1 MVALSKNDKKGLAI
15 FAVVFILAIAIFV
28 GPVFLNKQKF
38 DDETLCKV
46 DKLYPQTIFLVDTT
60 DTLDGREQ
68 RNLIEELENV
78 KDSLAEF
85 ERFSIYLIS
94 EDIGGLSDPL
104 FDKCRPP
111 TGENAN
117 KLIAAPR
124 LIRQRYDKEFGDKL
138 DEIIQR
144 LPTNESANQSPII
157 ESLADIANRIRRNT
171 DRWSS
176 VRVLIYSDMM
186 QHTDDWSH
194 YSGTSSMD
202 FERFQKSRLGTTM
215 MMDFDRTDVE
225 VFYLLRPATP
235 NPELHRKFWTSLLS
249 SANAKMRWVPIS

>member
-1 MVALSKNDKKGLAI
+1 MKLSKNDKKGLAI
-15 FAVVFILAIAIFV
+15 FGVVFVVAIAIFI
-28 GPVFLNKQKF
+28 GPVFIDKQQF
-38 DDETLCKV
+38 DEETLCPV
-46 DKLYPQTIFLVDTT
+46 DILYPQTVFLVDTT

-68 RNLIEELENV
+68 RNLIGELEDV

-111 TGENAN
+111 TGANAN
-117 KLIAAPR
+117 KFIESPR
-124 LIRQRYDKEFGDKL
+124 LIRQRYEKEFGDKL
-138 DEIIQR
+138 DEIIQS
-144 LPTNESANQSPII
+144 LPTNESANHSPII
-157 ESLADIANRIRRNT
+157 ESLADVANRIRRNT
-171 DRWSS
+171 DKWSS
-176 VRVLIYSDMM
+176 VRVLIFSDMM
-186 QHTDDWSH
+186 QHTADWSH
-194 YSGTSSMD
+194 YSGAGSMD

-215 MMDFDRTDVE
+215 MMDFNRTDVE

-249 SANAKMRWVPIS
+249 SANANMRWVPIS